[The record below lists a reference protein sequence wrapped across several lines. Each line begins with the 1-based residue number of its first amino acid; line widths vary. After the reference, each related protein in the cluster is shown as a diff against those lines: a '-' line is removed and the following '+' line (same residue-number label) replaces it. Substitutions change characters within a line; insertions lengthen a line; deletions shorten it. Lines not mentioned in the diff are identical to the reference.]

1 MPYKDNWTSLR
12 MIQVDTIFIICTAL
26 GVTGVSL
33 ITLTL
38 LLIALG
44 KIEV

>member
-1 MPYKDNWTSLR
+1 MDFIFLIS
-12 MIQVDTIFIICTAL
+12 TIG
-26 GVTGVSL
+26 GVAGVSL

-44 KIEV
+44 KIDV